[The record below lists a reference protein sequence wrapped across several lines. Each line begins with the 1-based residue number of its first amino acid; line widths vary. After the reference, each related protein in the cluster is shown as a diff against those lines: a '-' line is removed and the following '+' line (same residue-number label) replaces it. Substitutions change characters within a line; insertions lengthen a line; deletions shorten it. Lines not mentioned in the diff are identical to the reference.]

1 MRRHKNAGIC
11 NASALNSCSDWRSY
25 AEPYA
30 HKAGTQFAK
39 KYGHKALHKAFLNPN
54 ALCALCA
61 SWVFCVKP
69 YASLMRKSFRLL
81 FQHNTVVVLI

>member
-1 MRRHKNAGIC
+1 MRRPYAVLCGGLMRRHKNAGIC
-11 NASALNSCSDWRSY
+11 IALASNLCCELQSY

-30 HKAGTQFAK
+30 PKAGTKFVKA
-39 KYGHKALHKAFLNPN
+39 YAPKALHKAFFERN

-69 YASLMRKSFRLL
+69 YARLMRF
-81 FQHNTVVVLI
+81 FC